1 MSILR
6 SLKSTRHGLGLWC
19 LGALAVVAGA
29 CSSESTPD
37 TSGDATPAW
46 MQNDKTDD
54 ASVQKA
60 LSSKMAILVNLQTNK
75 TTIYKDGRAVGQWK
89 IASADVTGE
98 FHNNE
103 PQSTPTGIF
112 VAEDMQVCPE
122 WLPRSPTDP
131 KTGKVAA
138 NEQER
143 MAIIKANPD
152 LFGPCGAKNPLGK
165 YVVWFHGA
173 YGTHGN
179 AAEWIL
185 EIPDPEQR
193 RVSGGCIRN
202 PNNKIK
208 DLFHQVVDTY
218 PELSAFKPKVLAMEA
233 AAGKDK
239 KTLTQGL
246 SKTDLKVVVGR
257 WAKDPSLTQTPQP
270 VTPDVAAT
278 AAPQPTATP
287 VVPQK
292 MKCVVSSIN
301 PDRGIVPVYLVLP
314 AKFDNEHT
322 FYSKG
327 DSVTVLEPV
336 AGTNL
341 VKVTNGFVD
350 KKYLSNCQIQN

>member
-6 SLKSTRHGLGLWC
+6 SLKSTRLGLWC
-19 LGALAVVAGA
+19 LGAFAVVAGA
-29 CSSESTPD
+29 CSTENTPD
-37 TSGDATPAW
+37 TSGDAQPAW
-46 MQNDKTDD
+46 LQSDKTDD
-54 ASVQKA
+54 ASVKKA

-75 TTIYKDGRAVGQWK
+75 TTIYKDRRAVGQWK

-98 FHNNE
+98 FHDNE
-103 PQSTPTGIF
+103 PQNTPTGIF
-112 VAEDMQVCPE
+112 AAEDMQVCPE

-165 YVVWFHGA
+165 YVVWFHGP

-202 PNNKIK
+202 PNNKIR
-208 DLFHQVVDTY
+208 DLFHQVLDTY
-218 PELSAFKPKVLAMEA
+218 SDLSSFKPKVLAMEA
-233 AAGKDK
+233 AAQKDK

-257 WAKDPSLTQTPQP
+257 WAKDPSLSQIPQP
-270 VTPDVAAT
+270 AEPPPPVATATPAAT
-278 AAPQPTATP
+278 AEP

-327 DSVTVLEPV
+327 DTVTVLEPV